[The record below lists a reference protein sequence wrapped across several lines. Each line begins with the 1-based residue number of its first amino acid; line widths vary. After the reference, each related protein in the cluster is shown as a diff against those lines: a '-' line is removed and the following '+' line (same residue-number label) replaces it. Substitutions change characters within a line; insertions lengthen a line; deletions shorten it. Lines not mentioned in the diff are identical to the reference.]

1 MELLYF
7 SKFWSHPYTFFVL
20 IFSVLL
26 QADIE
31 AMQAEL
37 QAEIHR
43 LQSENR
49 IRFDAQREASE
60 KSVKISARVMAL
72 NSKNVKL
79 AAQLKESQAREA
91 ALKSELISARQA
103 PANNSGRQNIA
114 VQKLPPVSRPELN
127 GIANGKLYSL
137 LI

>member
-1 MELLYF
+1 
-7 SKFWSHPYTFFVL
+7 
-20 IFSVLL
+20 
-26 QADIE
+26 
-31 AMQAEL
+31 MQAEL

-103 PANNSGRQNIA
+103 PANNSGRQDIA

-127 GIANGKLYSL
+127 GIANGKLYS
-137 LI
+137 IFI